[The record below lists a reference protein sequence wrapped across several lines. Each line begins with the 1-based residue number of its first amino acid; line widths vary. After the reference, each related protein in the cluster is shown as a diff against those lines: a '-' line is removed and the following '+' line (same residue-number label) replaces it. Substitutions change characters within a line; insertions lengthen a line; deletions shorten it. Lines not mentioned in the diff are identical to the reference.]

1 MEDDPGM
8 REGGCGPVNPAF
20 DLERCRTETNDFPHT
35 SKRHASNDRIS
46 VHKARRP
53 KIVTLHRVCSHF
65 QKGHTCTLHSRSNRK
80 TVTRPS
86 EMMQRPYESFPTRTP
101 CKRLML
107 VVPGRRGP
115 VPSFAGDIR
124 ALSAALRMRSEPWTR
139 PYHRTQRPT
148 RRCSS
153 RCLPDSCKHKETAE
167 PSLDPLG

>member
-1 MEDDPGM
+1 MTKWQVLPFVVLKSPKKIKRLAGRNVEDDPGM

-86 EMMQRPYESFPTRTP
+86 E
-101 CKRLML
+101 KI
-107 VVPGRRGP
+107 GRAH
-115 VPSFAGDIR
+115 V
-124 ALSAALRMRSEPWTR
+124 
-139 PYHRTQRPT
+139 
-148 RRCSS
+148 
-153 RCLPDSCKHKETAE
+153 
-167 PSLDPLG
+167 

>member
-1 MEDDPGM
+1 M
-8 REGGCGPVNPAF
+8 
-20 DLERCRTETNDFPHT
+20 
-35 SKRHASNDRIS
+35 
-46 VHKARRP
+46 
-53 KIVTLHRVCSHF
+53 TLYRVCSHF

-115 VPSFAGDIR
+115 VPSFAGEIR

-139 PYHRTQRPT
+139 PYHRHRGQQGDVAPGAYLTPVST
-148 RRCSS
+148 RRQLNLHWTHLAENSK
-153 RCLPDSCKHKETAE
+153 KHYHPVNSAQLQLVHNTDIEHNPYMLLKKK
-167 PSLDPLG
+167 G